1 MQRREPK
8 ERSRQELFAS
18 LPPEW
23 PETNPRERIRQA
35 TLDSGRKVIVLD
47 DDPTG
52 TQTVHDLPVLTE
64 WTPAALGTA
73 WAEAGTT
80 FYILTNSRRYP
91 LEEAATNN
99 RQIARNVAQVA
110 RSQGVEPV
118 VVSRS
123 DSTLR
128 GHYPGEVTA
137 LRQTLEGEL
146 GLRYDGLVIAPFFL
160 EGGRYTVDDVH
171 WVLSGERMVPAAQT
185 EFARDTTFGYD
196 HSRLQEWVAEKT
208 LGQVPAAAVMSIGL
222 RTIREGGPDAV
233 TYLLLQARD
242 RQVIIVNAASY
253 RDMDSGCR
261 EATK

>member
-118 VVSRS
+118 PTQGEFDPNMHEAISSEPNDEVESGHIIE
-123 DSTLR
+123 TLR
-128 GHYPGEVTA
+128 GGYTHKG
-137 LRQTLEGEL
+137 QTL
-146 GLRYDGLVIAPFFL
+146 RPALV
-160 EGGRYTVDDVH
+160 R
-171 WVLSGERMVPAAQT
+171 
-185 EFARDTTFGYD
+185 
-196 HSRLQEWVAEKT
+196 VA
-208 LGQVPAAAVMSIGL
+208 M
-222 RTIREGGPDAV
+222 
-233 TYLLLQARD
+233 
-242 RQVIIVNAASY
+242 
-253 RDMDSGCR
+253 
-261 EATK
+261 